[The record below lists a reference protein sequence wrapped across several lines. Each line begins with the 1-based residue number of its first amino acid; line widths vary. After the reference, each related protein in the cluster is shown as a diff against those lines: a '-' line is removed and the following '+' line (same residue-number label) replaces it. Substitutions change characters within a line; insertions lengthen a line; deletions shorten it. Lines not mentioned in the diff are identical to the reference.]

1 MMNTT
6 TKTRLRQLVQDM
18 NARRHGPE
26 STTVA
31 AHTPFMIARIV
42 DWTLIAPNRWEYD
55 WVRAELPTDNE
66 FGERAFVDRGG
77 WEGKALNV
85 IEGMNTGSVAGPGV
99 SVAGLPGTFGLRPV
113 QGYVMLF
120 ATVSEEGNPRWF
132 FSVPNAID
140 GSCTPFTL
148 VGDSDYGDYAAGSY
162 LTDDYGTFDAP
173 VGDFDYGTFGVY
185 DGGTFA
191 LVDWDFDFSTFAL
204 GGTVENYNFGSFN

>member
-1 MMNTT
+1 MNAT
-6 TKTRLRQLVQDM
+6 TKTRFRQLVQDRS
-18 NARRHGPE
+18 ARRDHVGFPNI
-26 STTVA
+26 A

-42 DWTLIAPNRWEYD
+42 NWTVIAPNRWEYD
-55 WVRAELPTDNE
+55 WVRAELPTDNQ

-120 ATVSEEGNPRWF
+120 ATVSEAGNPRWF

-140 GSCTPFTL
+140 GSCTPFTI
-148 VGDSDYGDYAAGSY
+148 VGEGDYGDFAAGSY
-162 LTDDYGTFDAP
+162 LTDDFGTFDAP
-173 VGDFDYGTFGVY
+173 VGDTDYSTFGVY

-191 LVDWDFDFSTFAL
+191 LVDWDFDFLTFAT
-204 GGTVENYNFGSFN
+204 GGSTENYLFGSFN

>member
-1 MMNTT
+1 MINNTT
-6 TKTRLRQLVQDM
+6 KNRIRVLHRAESSRTHLR
-18 NARRHGPE
+18 
-26 STTVA
+26 
-31 AHTPFMIARIV
+31 PFPTITDSPTFIVGRIV
-42 DWTLIAPNRWEYD
+42 DFSSIGPNRWRYN
-55 WVRAELPTDNE
+55 WVRAELPTDDT
-66 FGERAFVDRGG
+66 FGERAFADRGA
-77 WEGKALNV
+77 WEGTALNI

-120 ATVSEEGNPRWF
+120 CTVTQTGTPAWF

-140 GSCTPFTL
+140 GACTTPL
-148 VGDSDYGDYAAGSY
+148 VEDSDYGDFIAGSY
-162 LTDDYGTFDAP
+162 LTDDYGDFDAP

-204 GGTVENYNFGSFN
+204 GGTVENYNFGSYN